1 MNKKRLHYLEQTLI
15 TLQSAYNDLTVIVM
29 RKNMILKT
37 YLITNQIQ
45 NLQNRL

>member
-1 MNKKRLHYLEQTLI
+1 MNKRRLQRLEQALNE
-15 TLQSAYNDLTVIVM
+15 LQKAYNDLTVIVM

-37 YLITNQIQ
+37 YLIINQVQ